1 MTRVLKFLL
10 RCLLRLLY
18 GVRVHGLEN
27 YHAAG
32 DRVLI
37 VANHT
42 SLLDGIL
49 LYAWLPETP
58 TFAVNTQIAGQ
69 RRFKPFLKFVDLF
82 VMDPASPLS
91 VKSMIKFIKQDKK
104 AVIFPEGRIT
114 TTGVLMKIYDGPG
127 LVADKAGAAV
137 LPVAIDGAQLT
148 RYSRMQGTGHISRF
162 PRITIRVLPPEH
174 FSISPDIKG
183 HARREAAARQMQ
195 DLMFRIHYST
205 FDFHKTLFTAFL
217 ESIRRFGKKLVILE
231 DINREPLDYKNLLV
245 RIFILARLLK
255 NQTSRNEHVG
265 LLLPNANAAVIT
277 LMALQSLGRITAL
290 LNYTSGAQAILRA
303 CSIADIK
310 VVYSSRRFI
319 ENAKL
324 DNLAAKLEQEL
335 HIVYL
340 EDLREHVTPL
350 VKLSGLLASFRPEA
364 RYRRQAGRVDAA
376 SPSVILFTSG
386 SEGAPKGVVLSH
398 ENILSNYAQVRCHI
412 NFNQNDTIFSCLPL
426 FHSYGLNAGC
436 LMPILGGTRTF
447 LYPSPLHYHII
458 PELIYELGATL
469 LFGTS
474 TFFKG
479 YARYANVYD
488 FHSLRYAVAGA
499 EKLREDTRQIWFD
512 KFGIRIYEG
521 YGVTEASPVI
531 SVNTP
536 VVYKEGSVGP
546 IVPGMEYYLKP
557 VPGIEDGGKLVVR
570 GPNVMLG
577 YLLQE
582 HQGEIKPPETE
593 RGPGWHDTGD
603 IAIVDDD
610 GHLRL
615 LGRAKRFAKIGGEMI
630 SLMAVEELA
639 METWPNFNHAA
650 INLPDERKGEKI
662 ILVTD
667 NREANR
673 RQIQETAKKLH
684 YGELY
689 IPRKV
694 VLAEEMPLLSTGKID
709 YIHLAELVKREDEEG
724 TGWIS
729 MLTHLMKKSDTEPDG
744 NGENISESPST
755 TATDEP

>member
-18 GVRVHGLEN
+18 GVKVHGLEN

-32 DRVLI
+32 NRVLI

-91 VKSMIKFIKQDKK
+91 VKAMIKFIKQDKK

-137 LPVAIDGAQLT
+137 LPIAIDGAQLT
-148 RYSRMQGTGHISRF
+148 PFSRMQGTGHISRF
-162 PRITIRVLPPEH
+162 PRITIRVLPPQH
-174 FSISPDIKG
+174 FSIEPDIKG

-195 DLMFRIHYST
+195 NLMFNIYYST
-205 FDFHKTLFTAFL
+205 FDYHKTLFSALL
-217 ESIRRFGKKLVILE
+217 ESIRRFGKKLVVLE
-231 DINREPLDYKNLLV
+231 DINREPLNYKNLLV

-255 NQTSRNEHVG
+255 DRTGRDERVG

-277 LMALQSLGRITAL
+277 LMALQSLGRVTAL

-324 DNLAAKLEQEL
+324 DHLAEKLEQQL
-335 HIVYL
+335 QIVYL
-340 EDLREHVTPL
+340 EDLREQVTPL

-364 RYRRQAGRVDAA
+364 RYRGQAGRVDAG

-412 NFNQNDTIFSCLPL
+412 NFNQNDIIFSCLPL

-474 TFFKG
+474 TFYKG
-479 YARYANVYD
+479 YARYANVFD

-536 VVYKEGSVGP
+536 VVYKDGSVGP

-557 VPGIEDGGKLVVR
+557 VPGIENGGKLVVR

-577 YLLQE
+577 YLLYE
-582 HQGEIKPPETE
+582 HQGKIKPPETE
-593 RGPGWHDTGD
+593 QGPGWHDTGD
-603 IAIVDDD
+603 IATVDDD

-662 ILVTD
+662 VLVTD
-667 NREANR
+667 NKEANR

-684 YGELY
+684 YGDLY

-709 YIHLAELVKREDEEG
+709 YVHLTELVKREDEEG

-729 MLTHLMKKSDTEPDG
+729 MLTHLMKKSDMEPGVDG
-744 NGENISESPST
+744 EINSENPST
-755 TATDEP
+755 TAADES

>member
-1 MTRVLKFLL
+1 MTGVIKFLL
-10 RCLLRLLY
+10 RCLLRILY
-18 GVRVHGLEN
+18 GVKVHGLEN

-42 SLLDGIL
+42 SLLDGLL
-49 LYAWLPETP
+49 LYAWLPESP
-58 TFAVNTQIAGQ
+58 TFAINTHIAGQ
-69 RRFKPFLKFVDLF
+69 PRFRPFLKFVDLF
-82 VMDPASPLS
+82 IMDPASPLS
-91 VKSMIKFIKQDKK
+91 VKSMIKFLKADRK

-127 LVADKAGAAV
+127 LVADKTGATV

-148 RYSRMQGTGHISRF
+148 PFSRMHGSGHIKRF
-162 PRITIRVLPPEH
+162 PRITIRILTPRH
-174 FSISPDIKG
+174 FTIDPDIKG
-183 HARREAAARQMQ
+183 HARREAAAEMMQ
-195 DLMFRIHYST
+195 NLMFDIYFST
-205 FDFHKTLFTAFL
+205 YDYHKSLFSALL
-217 ESIRRFGKKLVILE
+217 ESRRRFGNKQVILE
-231 DINREPLDYKNLLV
+231 DFNREALDYKHFII
-245 RIFILARLLK
+245 RSFILARLLK
-255 NQTSRNEHVG
+255 NQSSPGEHVG
-265 LLLPNANAAVIT
+265 LLLPNANATVIT
-277 LMALQSLGRITAL
+277 FMALQCLGRVTAM

-310 VVYSSRRFI
+310 VVYSSRKFI

-324 DNLAAKLEQEL
+324 GQLAEKLEQHL
-335 HIVYL
+335 QIVYL
-340 EDLREHVTPL
+340 EDLRERVTTL
-350 VKLSGLLASFRPEA
+350 DKLAGFLGSIRPEA
-364 RYRRQAGRVDAA
+364 HYHGYAGRNIDAGKPA
-376 SPSVILFTSG
+376 VILFTSG
-386 SEGAPKGVVLSH
+386 SEGVPKGVVLSH
-398 ENILSNYAQVRCHI
+398 ENVLSNYAQVRCHI
-412 NFNQNDTIFSCLPL
+412 NFNQKDIIFSCLPL

-499 EKLREDTRQIWFD
+499 EKLREDTRQTWFD

-521 YGVTEASPVI
+521 YGVTETSPVI

-536 VVYKEGSVGP
+536 VVYKQDTVGP

-557 VPGIEDGGKLVVR
+557 VAGIAEGGKLVVR

-577 YLLQE
+577 YLLHD
-582 HQGEIKPPETE
+582 HQGKIKPPQTE
-593 RGPGWHDTGD
+593 RGIGWHDTGD
-603 IAIVDDD
+603 IASVDGD
-610 GHLRL
+610 GHLRI

-630 SLMAVEELA
+630 SLTAVEELA

-667 NREANR
+667 CREADR
-673 RQIQETAKKLH
+673 KQIQDMAKQLH

-689 IPRKV
+689 IPRRV
-694 VLAEEMPLLSTGKID
+694 VLAEELPLLSTGKID
-709 YIHLAELVKREDEEG
+709 YIHLTELVMQEDQEG

-729 MLTHLMKKSDTEPDG
+729 KLTHLMKKPGPDAETG
-744 NGENISESPST
+744 AEKNSEST
-755 TATDEP
+755 TTSADQL